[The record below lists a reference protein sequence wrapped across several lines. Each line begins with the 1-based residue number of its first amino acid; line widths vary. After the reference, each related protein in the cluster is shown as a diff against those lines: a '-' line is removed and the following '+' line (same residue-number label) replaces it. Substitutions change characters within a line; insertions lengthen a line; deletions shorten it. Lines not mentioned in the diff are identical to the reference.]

1 MMAWLHLWGPAI
13 LMLILLA
20 LAVPITWSLT
30 LAAAAFFLL
39 NGDVIPLT
47 TFAQQL
53 SEGAGS
59 VSLLALPLFV
69 LAGCIMNAAGIT
81 RRLMGLAEV
90 MVGHLTGALA
100 QMCTVLGTF
109 LGGLTASANADAA
122 MLAKTIGQEMARHG
136 YARPFA
142 AVITASAAIITAL
155 LPPSI
160 GLIIYG
166 FLTESSIGRLFAAGI
181 VPGLLLAAGL
191 MATTYVVAR
200 RRGYRPQRARRA
212 TWKEGRVA
220 LRDGLLALSV
230 PVVIFAGTRYG
241 LFTVT
246 ESGAIIV
253 LYVLLIALFGYRE
266 MRLRDLP
273 NLLAEAVRDAST
285 VMMMICA
292 AAAFGFYL
300 TWEQAP
306 QSLAGWLT
314 QSADNPWMLLLLINL
329 TLLLLG
335 MIIEGSAALIIL
347 TPMLLPVI
355 ESAGIDKIQFGIVI
369 ITNLTIGGITPPV
382 GSLMYIASQTLR
394 VRMGEFAVEV
404 VPYLAMMM
412 GLLAVLSLF
421 PQVSLWLPD
430 LIYGKA
436 GSSL

>member
-1 MMAWLHLWGPAI
+1 MTWLHLWGPAI
-13 LMLILLA
+13 LMLVLLA
-20 LAVPITWSLT
+20 LQTPITWA
-30 LAAAAFFLL
+30 LAMAAGAFFLL
-39 NGDVIPLT
+39 NIDIIPLS

-53 SEGAGS
+53 SEGANS

-81 RRLMGLAEV
+81 RRLMTLAEV
-90 MVGHLTGALA
+90 MVGHMTGALA

-122 MLAKTIGQEMARHG
+122 MLSKTIGQEMVRHG
-136 YARPFA
+136 YGRPFA
-142 AVITASAAIITAL
+142 AVITSSAAIITAL

-181 VPGLLLAAGL
+181 VPGLMLAGGLLV
-191 MATTYVVAR
+191 TTHFVAR
-200 RRGYRPQRARRA
+200 RRGYKPQRERRA
-212 TWKEGRVA
+212 SLAEGGVA

-230 PVVIFAGTRYG
+230 PVVIFVGTRYG

-266 MRLRDLP
+266 MSLRDLP
-273 NLLAEAVRDAST
+273 NLLAESVRDASV

-300 TWEQAP
+300 TWEQVP
-306 QSLAGWLT
+306 QSMSGWLT
-314 QSADNPWMLLLLINL
+314 SATSNPLALLLLINV
-329 TLLLLG
+329 TLLALG
-335 MIIEGSAALIIL
+335 MVIEGSAALIIL

-355 ESAGIDKIQFGIVI
+355 ESAGIDKVHFGIVI

-382 GSLMYIASQTLR
+382 GGLMYISSQVLR
-394 VRMGEFAVEV
+394 VRMGDFAREAL
-404 VPYLAMMM
+404 PYLMMMM
-412 GLLAVLSLF
+412 GLLLLLSMF
-421 PQVSLWLPD
+421 PQISLWLPN
-430 LIYGKA
+430 LIYGVE
-436 GSSL
+436 GSL